1 MLQPVVR
8 VGEWLVTPSVNQIS
22 RKGRQLTLEPR
33 LIDLLVFFA
42 RHPGEVLSRDELIEN
57 VWTRNVVTSH
67 VVTQSIS
74 ELRKS
79 LKDGDDVS
87 LEYIA
92 TVPKRGYK
100 LTVPVIWCTEEGEEL
115 APSMEALTPSP
126 STAVPGPPAAGAPS
140 DVSVPLPDAAAPPP
154 APTVAS
160 APSGRK
166 RLTTA
171 LVWGLFLLA
180 LGTCV
185 ALVALSSME
194 SRPPVNKA
202 RLLLNPRDIDIHLVN
217 GNSCTNWSSQHSYAV
232 GLASLITTSLNTF
245 STFMV
250 HDKINYNI
258 DEPSSSGK
266 TLSIAFVN
274 QRQYRAQQCFMSV
287 KLVDNADGSTMLDK
301 RYVITNGNQL
311 AIQND
316 LLESLSKALN
326 QPWPQRMQEMLQQI
340 LPHRGALLTN
350 FYQAHDY
357 LLHGDD
363 KSLNRASELL
373 GEIVQSSP
381 EFTYAR
387 AEKALVDIVRHSQ
400 HPLDEKQLAALN
412 TEIDNIVT
420 LPELN
425 NLSIIYQIKAVSALV
440 KGKTDESYQ
449 AINTGIDLEMS
460 WLNYVLLGKVYEMKG
475 MNREAADAYLT
486 AFNLRPGANTLYWIE
501 NGIFQTS
508 VPYVVPYLDKFLAS
522 E

>member
-126 STAVPGPPAAGAPS
+126 STAVPAPPAAGAPS

-171 LVWGLFLLA
+171 PCGAV
-180 LGTCV
+180 
-185 ALVALSSME
+185 
-194 SRPPVNKA
+194 PVGA
-202 RLLLNPRDIDIHLVN
+202 GHL
-217 GNSCTNWSSQHSYAV
+217 
-232 GLASLITTSLNTF
+232 
-245 STFMV
+245 
-250 HDKINYNI
+250 
-258 DEPSSSGK
+258 
-266 TLSIAFVN
+266 
-274 QRQYRAQQCFMSV
+274 
-287 KLVDNADGSTMLDK
+287 
-301 RYVITNGNQL
+301 
-311 AIQND
+311 
-316 LLESLSKALN
+316 
-326 QPWPQRMQEMLQQI
+326 
-340 LPHRGALLTN
+340 RGAGGAVEHGIAAAGQQGASAAQSARYRYPPGEWQLL
-350 FYQAHDY
+350 
-357 LLHGDD
+357 
-363 KSLNRASELL
+363 R
-373 GEIVQSSP
+373 
-381 EFTYAR
+381 
-387 AEKALVDIVRHSQ
+387 
-400 HPLDEKQLAALN
+400 
-412 TEIDNIVT
+412 
-420 LPELN
+420 
-425 NLSIIYQIKAVSALV
+425 
-440 KGKTDESYQ
+440 
-449 AINTGIDLEMS
+449 
-460 WLNYVLLGKVYEMKG
+460 
-475 MNREAADAYLT
+475 
-486 AFNLRPGANTLYWIE
+486 
-501 NGIFQTS
+501 
-508 VPYVVPYLDKFLAS
+508 
-522 E
+522 

>member
-126 STAVPGPPAAGAPS
+126 STAVPAPPAAGAPS
-140 DVSVPLPDAAAPPP
+140 DVSVPLPLPDAAAPPP

-217 GNSCTNWSSQHSYAV
+217 GNSCANWSSQHSYAV
-232 GLASLITTSLNTF
+232 GLASLIVLLVALQVALPYGRLKPVLATLGEFYLQEVGTTALRLIETAAR
-245 STFMV
+245 
-250 HDKINYNI
+250 
-258 DEPSSSGK
+258 SGR
-266 TLSIAFVN
+266 IAAWEGPTDIFIYPGFRFHVTD
-274 QRQYRAQQCFMSV
+274 A
-287 KLVDNADGSTMLDK
+287 
-301 RYVITNGNQL
+301 
-311 AIQND
+311 
-316 LLESLSKALN
+316 
-326 QPWPQRMQEMLQQI
+326 RM
-340 LPHRGALLTN
+340 TN
-350 FYQAHDY
+350 FHLPKST
-357 LLHGDD
+357 LLM
-363 KSLNRASELL
+363 L
-373 GEIVQSSP
+373 
-381 EFTYAR
+381 
-387 AEKALVDIVRHSQ
+387 
-400 HPLDEKQLAALN
+400 
-412 TEIDNIVT
+412 
-420 LPELN
+420 
-425 NLSIIYQIKAVSALV
+425 VSALAGMEPIRRAYAHAV
-440 KGKTDESYQ
+440 AAHYRFFSYGD
-449 AINTGIDLEMS
+449 AM
-460 WLNYVLLGKVYEMKG
+460 LLT
-475 MNREAADAYLT
+475 RQPAA
-486 AFNLRPGANTLYWIE
+486 
-501 NGIFQTS
+501 
-508 VPYVVPYLDKFLAS
+508 
-522 E
+522 